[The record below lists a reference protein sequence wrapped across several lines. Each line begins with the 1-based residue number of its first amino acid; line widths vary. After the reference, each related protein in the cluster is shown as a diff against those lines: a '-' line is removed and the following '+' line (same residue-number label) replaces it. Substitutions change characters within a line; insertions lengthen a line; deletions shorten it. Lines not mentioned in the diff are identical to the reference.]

1 MEGARRKAH
10 VREEGKWWSVE
21 TRNPRQRLQEWFL
34 EVDAVKVNAKQS
46 SSKL

>member
-1 MEGARRKAH
+1 MEGARRKAQ
-10 VREEGKWWSVE
+10 VQEEGKWWPEE

-34 EVDAVKVNAKQS
+34 EVEAVKVNARLS